1 MKVHQDRNLLV
12 TRRRHSLP
20 GDFIALRWIFSR
32 WVTNCT
38 NSMFMLQSVCWWQQL
53 VTNISLDPLVVTKV
67 AEHLCRPAVTLPS
80 VFVYVDGNRFA
91 MSPSLSPLIVVLSQ
105 SVLWTWSHS
114 AAHWLSLQDLIG
126 SDHRRGLHLQ
136 IKHLKLYKFI
146 IMLQF
151 LLVWLQ
157 HKRQPRNNFW
167 K

>member
-1 MKVHQDRNLLV
+1 MSFVAWWFYCITLNFFTLGDQLHKFHVYVAVSLLMTATCHQHLFKSSGCDQGSWASV
-12 TRRRHSLP
+12 SSCSYVA
-20 GDFIALRWIFSR
+20 I
-32 WVTNCT
+32 
-38 NSMFMLQSVCWWQQL
+38 SVCVCRWQQICD
-53 VTNISLDPLVVTKV
+53 VSQFITV
-67 AEHLCRPAVTLPS
+67 
-80 VFVYVDGNRFA
+80 NRRVITEC
-91 MSPSLSPLIVVLSQ
+91 MW
-105 SVLWTWSHS
+105 LWTWSHS